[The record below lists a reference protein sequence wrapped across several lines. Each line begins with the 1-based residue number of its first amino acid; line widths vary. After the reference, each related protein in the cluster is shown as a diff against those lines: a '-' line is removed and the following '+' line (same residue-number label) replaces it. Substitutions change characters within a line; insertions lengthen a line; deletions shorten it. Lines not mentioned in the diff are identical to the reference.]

1 KRAEKEKE
9 KKEARQHLYRLALR
23 HLVNKKR
30 VEFRQGK
37 KKSKVLSKLFD
48 NLGKR
53 YQERPGGYSR
63 IIKLGQRQG
72 DNSLR
77 AFLPLAQ
84 AKDSCLVRF
93 ASGWWFVFN
102 CYFFCVLLMIKV
114 KELNIQLSP
123 NTIKQIQQATNYQQ
137 LATARNA
144 EIKKHLQQNLNS
156 LAVVNSPKEIIQPPT
171 KERII

>member
-1 KRAEKEKE
+1 MAKRAEKEKE

-84 AKDSCLVRF
+84 AKDSL
-93 ASGWWFVFN
+93 
-102 CYFFCVLLMIKV
+102 

>member
-1 KRAEKEKE
+1 
-9 KKEARQHLYRLALR
+9 
-23 HLVNKKR
+23 
-30 VEFRQGK
+30 
-37 KKSKVLSKLFD
+37 
-48 NLGKR
+48 KR

-84 AKDSCLVRF
+84 AKDSL
-93 ASGWWFVFN
+93 
-102 CYFFCVLLMIKV
+102 

-156 LAVVNSPKEIIQPPT
+156 LAV
-171 KERII
+171 

>member
-1 KRAEKEKE
+1 MAKRLTKLLAKLITCAKRAEKEKE

-77 AFLPLAQ
+77 VIF
-84 AKDSCLVRF
+84 SLV
-93 ASGWWFVFN
+93 
-102 CYFFCVLLMIKV
+102 
-114 KELNIQLSP
+114 
-123 NTIKQIQQATNYQQ
+123 
-137 LATARNA
+137 
-144 EIKKHLQQNLNS
+144 
-156 LAVVNSPKEIIQPPT
+156 
-171 KERII
+171 